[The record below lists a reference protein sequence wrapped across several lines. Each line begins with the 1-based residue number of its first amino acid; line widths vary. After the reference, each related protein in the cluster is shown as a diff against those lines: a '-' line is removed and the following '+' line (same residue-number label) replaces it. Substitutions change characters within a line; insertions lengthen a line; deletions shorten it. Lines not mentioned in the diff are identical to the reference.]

1 MKIKIAAIQIGPS
14 LKRDQ
19 TLEKALN
26 FAKSAVERGAQIL
39 CFPELF
45 PYPWFPA
52 KVDKDAFQLAE
63 TLEDQLIGEMSS
75 FAREKGVILLVPFFE
90 KGEGEYYNSVAVI
103 SPQGSV
109 IGVYRKVHL
118 PDIPLWEERSYFAS
132 GNDFPVF
139 EIEGLKFGVQ
149 LSWDNLFPE
158 GPRILAL
165 KGAEI
170 LFAPTACAFRTQQRW
185 LKLLAGHAICN
196 GFFVVRVNRVG
207 KEEFQHF
214 YGMSFFLDPEGE
226 LIGEPAGLEEGILLA
241 ELDLEEAKR
250 AKKEW
255 YLLIDRKPNLYG
267 ELVR

>member
-26 FAKSAVERGAQIL
+26 LAKSAVERGAQIL

-75 FAREKGVILLVPFFE
+75 FAREKGIILLAPFFE

-255 YLLIDRKPNLYG
+255 YLLRDRKPNLYG

>member
-255 YLLIDRKPNLYG
+255 YLLRDRKPNLYG

>member
-75 FAREKGVILLVPFFE
+75 FAREKGIILLVSFFE

-255 YLLIDRKPNLYG
+255 YLLRDRKPNLYG